1 MDQREQEINNL
12 LNILRT
18 IATTKTVIRNISAP
32 INVDV
37 VMRRDGSL
45 LMDVGPHY
53 DVFDYGDRY
62 VVVIEANDASLDTL
76 SIYRIGDRFRI
87 LINGATI
94 GHIVDVNLPNAVSLI
109 DKKLHNGVLT
119 LVFSKL
125 TPSML

>member
-62 VVVIEANDASLDTL
+62 VVVIEANDPW
-76 SIYRIGDRFRI
+76 I
-87 LINGATI
+87 L
-94 GHIVDVNLPNAVSLI
+94 
-109 DKKLHNGVLT
+109 
-119 LVFSKL
+119 
-125 TPSML
+125 

>member
-12 LNILRT
+12 LNILRI

-32 INVDV
+32 INIDV
-37 VMRRDGSL
+37 MMRGDGSV
-45 LMDVGPHY
+45 LMDTGPHY
-53 DVFDYGDRY
+53 DVFDYGDHY

-76 SIYRIGDRFRI
+76 SIYRIGDRVRI

-94 GHIVDVNLPNAVSLI
+94 GHIVDVNLPNAASLI

-119 LVFSKL
+119 LVFSK
-125 TPSML
+125 TS